1 MSIRVLI
8 VDDHGIVRHG
18 LARSIQQQEDME
30 VVGQATDGH
39 VAVQLARELSPNVV
53 LMDVSMP
60 DLNGIEATRE
70 IVRESPATRVIA
82 LSMHSAKRYVRE
94 MFRAGASGYLL
105 KDCEFD
111 ELVQTIR
118 VISEGQTYISPSI
131 SQIVVESYM
140 RNTSED
146 KDSAFSVLTQRER
159 EVLQLMSEGHSTK
172 QIAMRLFISP
182 KTVEAHRLRIMNKL
196 DIDNVALLTKYAI
209 QEGLTPPEPWPAGTA
224 GTPKQIQSS
233 KHK

>member
-1 MSIRVLI
+1 MSIKVLI
-8 VDDHGIVRHG
+8 VDDHAIVRHG
-18 LARSIQQQEDME
+18 LSRSIQQQEDME
-30 VVGQATDGH
+30 VVGQASDGR
-39 VAVQLARELSPNVV
+39 VAVELAKKLSPDVV

-60 DLNGIEATRE
+60 FLNGIEATRE
-70 IVRESPATRVIA
+70 IIRESPDTRVIA

-118 VISEGQTYISPSI
+118 LIADGQTYISPSI
-131 SQIVVESYM
+131 SRIVVENYA
-140 RNTSED
+140 RNATPED
-146 KDSAFSVLTQRER
+146 RENAFSVLTQRER
-159 EVLQLMSEGHSTK
+159 EVLQLMAEGNSTK

-209 QEGLTPPEPWPAGTA
+209 QEGLTPPEP
-224 GTPKQIQSS
+224 
-233 KHK
+233 

>member
-8 VDDHGIVRHG
+8 ADDHAIVRHG
-18 LARSIQQQEDME
+18 LSRSIQQQEDME
-30 VVGQATDGH
+30 VVGQAGDGH
-39 VAVQLARELSPNVV
+39 ATVELARELNPNVI

-60 DLNGIEATRE
+60 NLNGIEATRA
-70 IVRESPATRVIA
+70 IRRDSPGTRVIA

-111 ELVQTIR
+111 ELIQTIR
-118 VISEGQTYISPSI
+118 RIAEGQTYVSPTISRV
-131 SQIVVESYM
+131 VVENCM
-140 RNTSED
+140 HDAPEEKGN
-146 KDSAFSVLTQRER
+146 AFSVLTQRER
-159 EVLQLMSEGHSTK
+159 EVLQLMAEGNSTK
-172 QIAMRLFISP
+172 QIAMRLYISP

-209 QEGLTPPEPWPAGTA
+209 QEGLTPAEP
-224 GTPKQIQSS
+224 
-233 KHK
+233 

>member
-1 MSIRVLI
+1 MSIKVMI
-8 VDDHGIVRHG
+8 VDDHAIVRHG
-18 LARSIQQQEDME
+18 LCRSIQQQEDME
-30 VVGQATDGH
+30 VVGQASDGH
-39 VAVQLARELSPNVV
+39 AAVDMARELTPNVV

-60 DLNGIEATRE
+60 ALNGIEATRA
-70 IVRESPATRVIA
+70 VLRESPSTRVIA

-118 VISEGQTYISPSI
+118 LIAEGQTYISPSI
-131 SQIVVESYM
+131 SRIVVENYM
-140 RNTSED
+140 HGPTPDE
-146 KDSAFSVLTQRER
+146 KETAFSILTQRER
-159 EVLQLMSEGHSTK
+159 EVLQLMAEGHSTK
-172 QIAMRLFISP
+172 QIAMQLFISP

-209 QEGLTPPEPWPAGTA
+209 QEGLTPPEP
-224 GTPKQIQSS
+224 
-233 KHK
+233 

>member
-8 VDDHGIVRHG
+8 VDDHAIVRHG
-18 LARSIQQQEDME
+18 LSRSIQQQEDME
-30 VVGQATDGH
+30 VVGQASDGH
-39 VAVQLARELSPNVV
+39 VAVDLARQLTPNVV

-60 DLNGIEATRE
+60 ALNGIEATRA
-70 IVRESPATRVIA
+70 VLRESPASRVIA
-82 LSMHSAKRYVRE
+82 LSMHSAKQYVRE

-118 VISEGQTYISPSI
+118 LIAEGQTYISPSI
-131 SQIVVESYM
+131 SRIVVENYAHS
-140 RNTSED
+140 RTPEE
-146 KDSAFSVLTQRER
+146 KESAFSVLTQRER
-159 EVLQLMSEGHSTK
+159 EVLQLMAEGHSTK
-172 QIAMRLFISP
+172 QIAMQLFISP

-209 QEGLTPPEPWPAGTA
+209 QEGLTLPEP
-224 GTPKQIQSS
+224 
-233 KHK
+233 

>member
-1 MSIRVLI
+1 MQAMSIRVLI

-18 LARSIQQQEDME
+18 LERSIQQQEDME

-39 VAVQLARELSPNVV
+39 AAVQLARQLSPNVV

-60 DLNGIEATRE
+60 ELNGIEATRE
-70 IVRESPATRVIA
+70 IVHESPGTRVIA

-111 ELVQTIR
+111 ELVTTIR
-118 VISEGQTYISPSI
+118 LIAQGQTYISPSI
-131 SQIVVESYM
+131 SQIVVENYLNSSPEEPE
-140 RNTSED
+140 N
-146 KDSAFSVLTQRER
+146 AFSVLTQRER
-159 EVLQLMSEGHSTK
+159 EVLQLMAEGNSTK

-209 QEGLTPPEPWPAGTA
+209 QEGLTAPEP
-224 GTPKQIQSS
+224 
-233 KHK
+233 

>member
-1 MSIRVLI
+1 MSIKVLI
-8 VDDHGIVRHG
+8 VDDHTIVRHG
-18 LARSIQQQEDME
+18 LSRSIQQQEDME
-30 VVGQATDGH
+30 VVGQAGDGRA
-39 VAVQLARELSPNVV
+39 AVEMARKLSPNII

-60 DLNGIEATRE
+60 YLNGIEATRE
-70 IVRESPATRVIA
+70 ILRECPGVRVIA

-118 VISEGQTYISPSI
+118 LIAEGQTYISPSI
-131 SQIVVESYM
+131 SQIVVENYAHKTPEE
-140 RNTSED
+140 RDN
-146 KDSAFSVLTQRER
+146 AFSVLTQRER
-159 EVLQLMSEGHSTK
+159 EVLQLMAEGNSTK

-209 QEGLTPPEPWPAGTA
+209 QEGLTPPEP
-224 GTPKQIQSS
+224 
-233 KHK
+233 

>member
-18 LARSIQQQEDME
+18 LERSIQQQEDME

-39 VAVQLARELSPNVV
+39 AAVQLARQLSPNVV

-60 DLNGIEATRE
+60 ELNGIEATRE
-70 IVRESPATRVIA
+70 IVHESPGTRVIA

-111 ELVQTIR
+111 ELVTTIR
-118 VISEGQTYISPSI
+118 LIAQGQTYISPSI
-131 SQIVVESYM
+131 SQIVVENYLNSSPEEPE
-140 RNTSED
+140 N
-146 KDSAFSVLTQRER
+146 AFSVLTQRER
-159 EVLQLMSEGHSTK
+159 EVLQLMAEGNSTK

-209 QEGLTPPEPWPAGTA
+209 QEGLTAPEP
-224 GTPKQIQSS
+224 
-233 KHK
+233 

>member
-1 MSIRVLI
+1 MGIRVLI

-30 VVGQATDGH
+30 VVGQAMDGH
-39 VAVQLARELSPNVV
+39 AAVQLTRELSPNVV

-70 IVRESPATRVIA
+70 IVRESPGTRVIA

-94 MFRAGASGYLL
+94 MLRAGASGYLL

-118 VISEGQTYISPSI
+118 LIAEGQTYISPSI

-140 RNTSED
+140 RGSPED

-159 EVLQLMSEGHSTK
+159 EVLQLMAEGNSTK

-209 QEGLTPPEPWPAGTA
+209 QEGLTPPEP
-224 GTPKQIQSS
+224 
-233 KHK
+233 

>member
-1 MSIRVLI
+1 MSIKVLI
-8 VDDHGIVRHG
+8 VDDHAIVRHG
-18 LARSIQQQEDME
+18 LSRSIQQQEDME
-30 VVGQATDGH
+30 VVGQASDGH
-39 VAVQLARELSPNVV
+39 SAVNMARELTPNVV

-60 DLNGIEATRE
+60 ALNGIEATRA
-70 IVRESPATRVIA
+70 VLRESPGSRVIA

-118 VISEGQTYISPSI
+118 LIAEGQTYISPSI
-131 SQIVVESYM
+131 SRIVVENYAHGG
-140 RNTSED
+140 TPEE
-146 KDSAFSVLTQRER
+146 KESAFSVLTQRER
-159 EVLQLMSEGHSTK
+159 EVLQLMAEGHSTK
-172 QIAMRLFISP
+172 QIAIQLFISP

-209 QEGLTPPEPWPAGTA
+209 QEGLTPPEP
-224 GTPKQIQSS
+224 
-233 KHK
+233 